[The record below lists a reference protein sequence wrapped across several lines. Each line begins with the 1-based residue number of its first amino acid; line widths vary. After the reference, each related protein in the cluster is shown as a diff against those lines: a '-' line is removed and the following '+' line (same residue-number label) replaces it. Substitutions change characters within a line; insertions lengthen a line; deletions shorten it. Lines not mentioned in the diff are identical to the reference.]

1 MKSRSDILD
10 MALDLAIDLHEV
22 GAMDKATLR
31 DIEELAIP
39 KVPEYSAE
47 QIRLIRERNHVSQP
61 IFAHY
66 MNVGR
71 TTVAQWEQGK
81 KKPGGSA
88 ARLLDLIARKGIRA
102 IA

>member
-1 MKSRSDILD
+1 MKTRSDLLD

-39 KVPEYSAE
+39 KVPEYSAK
-47 QIRLIRERNHVSQP
+47 QIRWIRERNHVSQP
-61 IFAHY
+61 IFANY

-81 KKPGGSA
+81 KKPSGSA
-88 ARLLDLIARKGIRA
+88 ARLLDVVARKGIRA